1 MELSFIFF
9 FLNLP
14 FIYQLFI
21 LQSFG
26 DRLLLCGEIDPNLV
40 KTEDMGGQLRDKSA
54 GARERLLLSGDVEPN
69 PGPPRR

>member
-1 MELSFIFF
+1 M
-9 FLNLP
+9 
-14 FIYQLFI
+14 
-21 LQSFG
+21 
-26 DRLLLCGEIDPNLV
+26 LCGEIDPNLV